1 VKRELLTRL
10 NTSRNH
16 LRFEFWGCHPFLF
29 FLAGFIFS
37 FANNSRAQTES
48 PWPTFRF
55 DAGLTAQAKVNGPRF
70 PVKKDPISF
79 DGPQNMRSPVVA
91 RDGTIIV
98 TFYDHSY
105 VYAFKPDR
113 TLRWRFPES
122 ESAENFRAPATIGK
136 DDTTVYIGST
146 NGHLYALNIASGK
159 VIYEYADLPGAVETA
174 AVINSDGL
182 IFVVVN
188 ARRLYAFHPNLKPK
202 WPVPSSWD
210 EDDAPKTPVIG
221 VDSLIYVAV
230 GSKIYVF
237 GQSGGSKGKPFE
249 HPEGGN
255 FEWLVMGQTPL
266 AKRIWA
272 GSATRPFVVA
282 FSAAHTDSIIV
293 DNDFGLSRA
302 PALGRDN
309 KLYLVSARNGE
320 LRVFDTIS
328 KTQCW
333 SVERHQFTNMPVV
346 DSNGTVYVIAK
357 SDSDD
362 SIFALLPKC
371 KHDAGCNKKPGCD
384 QDTVLWREP
393 VVLEPEQSTQS
404 LAFGPDGT
412 IYIPGNNR
420 LYIISPELPHAKN
433 LKLDS
438 GDNQRGCIDSTLG
451 QPLKVLVKDQY
462 DKPLI
467 QYPVHFEV
475 LTGGGERD
483 HPVDYTDENGIAE
496 TYWKLGPEAGKQQLK
511 AFIQDL
517 NKLEIDSVIFN
528 ATAELPK
535 IGGDAEVL
543 FPDTPIKDSSQT
555 NYPIR
560 NISPSAII
568 IASLKIVE
576 DQHSSFRL
584 LDMIHD
590 RSIKSGESLTVR
602 LQFAPKKEPGQ
613 HAATLQISVKDSPC
627 SPHVVPLKGNA
638 IAPQIV
644 VSPDCRIFK
653 EEVCIGETGTC
664 KLLKISNAGSANLN
678 IFLSVL
684 GSAFRANPLSLSIPK
699 GESRFVDIIFSP
711 EKLGTNS
718 AILEIVSN
726 DPHPERDTLRVPL
739 RGVGIGPKIG
749 GDTEVDFGFV
759 KLGKQATDSCKIEND
774 SDRCN
779 LQIDSC
785 SIIGEN
791 QPDFAVV
798 SCGDRQPIPPGGSSY
813 VRLQFNPQAAGERK
827 ATLLVYSNDSTKNPF
842 SVSLRGVGLPA
853 CNTIPPSAP
862 ENLKVVQIGWQC
874 ADSFSVTWQNPS
886 GRSDIK
892 FAYYRIDTPPACD
905 SCGTKVPISDPPGID
920 GIKVDLSGE
929 HRIYVWLV
937 DGCGNVASKNYAVG
951 TAKLDNVPPS
961 FNHTQIKEWQANQ
974 PIPIR
979 VLEKKDEHS
988 GIKSLELHY
997 RRGGEPD
1004 SRWQVIVFPNTSNEV
1019 LIPADKVSTRG
1030 VEHFIVAED
1039 FACNRFSLPRSK
1051 KFYSIQV
1058 RILADALTKKHAGG
1072 TAQTAYRLRAFPLIL
1087 DKPAAREVASY
1098 NFRNIDIYSVRLWD
1112 IDTLRAQETFPY
1124 SEYPNIREFKP
1135 YRAMF
1140 LITLGDVELK
1150 NTNGRTVATA
1160 DSFPIPLHQGWNLVA
1175 SPFNFEVPFRNS
1187 SLAKF
1192 DGCAFTYEGAWQGIN
1207 TSYKFRPWEG
1217 LAIKAPKADTLKI
1230 WPRETASNNLPKAN
1244 AVPASAGADWFI
1256 RINAF
1261 CQDAKDVI
1269 NTVGVAPDAAEEWD
1283 AYELL
1288 EPPPIGDY
1296 VLAYFSHRNWQ
1307 KYPDLYTTD
1316 FRPRSSDG
1324 YEWEFRVYTNMR
1336 GEAVHLQFENIGSA
1350 PLALQVKLLDVDLKF
1365 PHDLRREPAYGFRS
1379 SDIEGQTRLFRLV
1392 VGNQEYVESKLPQS
1406 APVPESF
1413 ELPQNFPNPFN
1424 PATTFKFGLPKPAS
1438 VSFVIYNIKGE
1449 VVRTLLDA
1457 QEKDAGYHLLVWDGR
1472 DNLGK
1477 SAASGVYFYQL
1488 KTRETTLTRKM
1499 ALAK

>member
-1 VKRELLTRL
+1 
-10 NTSRNH
+10 
-16 LRFEFWGCHPFLF
+16 
-29 FLAGFIFS
+29 
-37 FANNSRAQTES
+37 
-48 PWPTFRF
+48 
-55 DAGLTAQAKVNGPRF
+55 
-70 PVKKDPISF
+70 
-79 DGPQNMRSPVVA
+79 MRSPVVA

-210 EDDAPKTPVIG
+210 EDDAPKTPVLG

-255 FEWLVMGQTPL
+255 FEWLVMGQTSL

-282 FSAAHTDSIIV
+282 FSDDHTDSIIV

-576 DQHSSFRL
+576 DQHSSFHL
-584 LDMIHD
+584 LDNINN
-590 RSIKSGESLTVR
+590 RSIESGESLTVR

-798 SCGDRQPIPPGGSSY
+798 SCGDRQPIPPGGLSY

-842 SVSLRGVGLPA
+842 SVSLRGVGLPV

-905 SCGTKVPISDPPGID
+905 TCGIKVPINGPLRID
-920 GIKVDLSGE
+920 SIKVKTPGE

-937 DGCGNVASKNYAVG
+937 DGCDSVDFKNYAFD
-951 TAKLDNVPPS
+951 TAKFDNVAPS
-961 FNHTQIKEWQANQ
+961 FNHTPVTESQVNRS
-974 PIPIR
+974 IPI
-979 VLEKKDEHS
+979 VVSEKRDHS
-988 GIKSLELHY
+988 GIKSLTLNY
-997 RRGGEPD
+997 RRGGEPNLLWQKVVFTDRD
-1004 SRWQVIVFPNTSNEV
+1004 S
-1019 LIPADKVSTRG
+1019 IPSKYVGSRG
-1030 VEHFIVAED
+1030 VEYFIIAED
-1039 FACNRFSLPRSK
+1039 FACTTYKVPEDRN
-1051 KFYSIQV
+1051 FYSVSV
-1058 RILADALTKKHAGG
+1058 RLPADFVWTPHAGG
-1072 TAQTAYRLRAFPLIL
+1072 TTDSAYRIRSFPLDL
-1087 DKPAAREVASY
+1087 DDPSAKSIVSHIFHSTKLDHRHA
-1098 NFRNIDIYSVRLWD
+1098 RLWD
-1112 IDTLRAQETFPY
+1112 VKVPNDNLKFPY
-1124 SEYPNIREFKP
+1124 REYPDVGNFMP
-1135 YRAMF
+1135 GRAML
-1140 LITLGDVELK
+1140 LITRETITLK
-1150 NTNGRTVATA
+1150 NTEGLTVKT
-1160 DSFPIPLHQGWNLVA
+1160 DTDLVIRLDPGWNLVA
-1175 SPFNFEVPFRNS
+1175 SPFNFDIPFSNS
-1187 SLAKF
+1187 SLKAF
-1192 DGCAFTYEGAWQGIN
+1192 QGRAFTHEGAWQIV
-1207 TSYKFRPWEG
+1207 TESFKFKPWG
-1217 LAIKAPKADTLKI
+1217 GVMIKA
-1230 WPRETASNNLPKAN
+1230 REGELLTIQPSEEALTSRLEINGVSPN
-1244 AVPASAGADWFI
+1244 AGADWFI

-1261 CQDAKDVI
+1261 CLDAKDVI
-1269 NTVGVAPDAAEEWD
+1269 TTAGVAPDAETEWD
-1283 AYELL
+1283 AYEIL

-1296 VLAYFSHRNWQ
+1296 VQAYFLHSKWE

-1316 FRPRSSDG
+1316 FRPRAADG
-1324 YEWEFRVYTNMR
+1324 YEWEFQVDTNMP
-1336 GEAVHLQFENIGSA
+1336 GEAVKLQFENIISA
-1350 PLALQVKLLDVDLKF
+1350 PKELQVKLLDVDLNF
-1365 PHDLRREPAYGFRS
+1365 SQDLRREPVYSFRS
-1379 SDIEGQTRLFRLV
+1379 SGSAGRTKLFRLV
-1392 VGNQEYVESKLPQS
+1392 VGNNEYVEKKLPTP
-1406 APVPESF
+1406 APLPTSF
-1413 ELPQNFPNPFN
+1413 ELSQNFPNPFN
-1424 PATTFKFGLPKPAS
+1424 PATTLKFGLPKATA
-1438 VSFVIYNIKGE
+1438 VSLVIYNIKGE
-1449 VVRTLLDA
+1449 IVRTLLNE
-1457 QEKDAGYHLLVWDGR
+1457 QRKDAGYHLVVWDGR
-1472 DNLGK
+1472 DDLGK
-1477 SAASGVYFYQL
+1477 SVASGVYLYQL
-1488 KTRETTLTRKM
+1488 KTGELTLTRKM
-1499 ALAK
+1499 VLAK